1 MRLPGSRGRKRL
13 GPTRQDHGAPHTTR
27 GGHHSQRREIDSSL
41 NASMGIAPSV
51 QLAAFPGPSAWSG
64 SGASWSA
71 LCQFVQ
77 AASGR
82 PCSSACTKDH
92 HRLQKLQRREGGLSP
107 RNNKAE
113 HKGHDQRWQRSF
125 TNKVPNNGFPL
136 AWRLSRLQRVSNL
149 ASRLPYRGSCLGKGG
164 RFIRGWA
171 FGHDVSSSAEQ
182 SERVRFV
189 PALSSPS
196 RLRLRCCLC
205 ELGPLRSE
213 AEKGFPIQRTD
224 GSCRFFP
231 AILSFPTAVI
241 CKALIHERQRVSGVL
256 VYGIDGRTAG
266 LVSAS

>member
-136 AWRLSRLQRVSNL
+136 AWRLSRLQVSRT
-149 ASRLPYRGSCLGKGG
+149 SRAACLIVAVVWAKVEGSFADGLSGMTCPPPPNNRSGSGLFLP
-164 RFIRGWA
+164 
-171 FGHDVSSSAEQ
+171 
-182 SERVRFV
+182 
-189 PALSSPS
+189 
-196 RLRLRCCLC
+196 
-205 ELGPLRSE
+205 
-213 AEKGFPIQRTD
+213 
-224 GSCRFFP
+224 
-231 AILSFPTAVI
+231 
-241 CKALIHERQRVSGVL
+241 
-256 VYGIDGRTAG
+256 
-266 LVSAS
+266 